1 LELYPHWLDGEFVR
15 IASNATGPDQDVRDS
30 IRALKL
36 HALLGTQFILNDV
49 QVFDSAAVLA
59 VFGDKSAREF
69 LGRDR
74 SFFDLRVDPDP
85 WFGDNIFALAG
96 RGLTRT
102 RTPGWLSSMFIADPT
117 PMKRLADE
125 IIDEIQR
132 QNYLEPT
139 RPSAVVQE
147 YPQYAGLLQS
157 VRHAVHYFGTI
168 DSPQVL
174 VAPSGER
181 TNYYRVLCELRERTL
196 TPEDERR
203 TALTLEFIDREIDD
217 PEKRHARSNV
227 WKALRRVADR
237 TEHECIRN
245 NVVQAWNY
253 ATQQTLLP
261 DGGSVGVL
269 PDAVSPA
276 PYFDSLTDTLVP
288 IREGESNGPL
298 AVSPDYSLLP
308 CEIDDISWDDI
319 RRVRDGTSDTMER
332 LRRARYSGHIDV
344 LSQPL
349 RTHLVAVGRVLEPPR
364 KVSGVTYLLKIGGAV
379 LAVLG
384 DPTSWV
390 SWGSSS
396 MIVSDLIRDVR
407 QDTAPWRERRAL
419 TDTLF
424 KAAAGRP
431 R

>member
-1 LELYPHWLDGEFVR
+1 
-15 IASNATGPDQDVRDS
+15 
-30 IRALKL
+30 
-36 HALLGTQFILNDV
+36 
-49 QVFDSAAVLA
+49 
-59 VFGDKSAREF
+59 
-69 LGRDR
+69 
-74 SFFDLRVDPDP
+74 
-85 WFGDNIFALAG
+85 
-96 RGLTRT
+96 
-102 RTPGWLSSMFIADPT
+102 
-117 PMKRLADE
+117 
-125 IIDEIQR
+125 
-132 QNYLEPT
+132 
-139 RPSAVVQE
+139 
-147 YPQYAGLLQS
+147 
-157 VRHAVHYFGTI
+157 
-168 DSPQVL
+168 
-174 VAPSGER
+174 
-181 TNYYRVLCELRERTL
+181 
-196 TPEDERR
+196 
-203 TALTLEFIDREIDD
+203 
-217 PEKRHARSNV
+217 
-227 WKALRRVADR
+227 
-237 TEHECIRN
+237 
-245 NVVQAWNY
+245 
-253 ATQQTLLP
+253 
-261 DGGSVGVL
+261 
-269 PDAVSPA
+269 VSPA